1 MKFLNYAWK
10 IILMAAL
17 LYGMVIGRFILLLR
31 LSGGIFGGGPSVLES
46 VIIRLISAAAAAAY
60 IFLGVKLSRVGNE
73 RPEETD
79 SVLKKAKQPLLV
91 IIPSIALTL
100 LVFAFP
106 LLKNGFEELITAKK
120 AQKAVKNAEE
130 IIQYEQGGNIYGS
143 TIYNTSVNKDSVL
156 IDYDSKTV
164 TFLFRGS
171 LKKCIQVKLQ
181 SGGLHGE
188 QNFQYI
194 TKLSS
199 PGKTLTTFYSKEG
212 YEHLTSGILL
222 EMENGT
228 LYSAELD
235 NEYLGLS
242 DYPWGKIKTVL
253 ETSDISI
260 PYGNTFPDNYF
271 EIEKSTLFLDTKTN
285 TVSVA
290 YCYEGRVG
298 CSSYELQKTD
308 KVEDIYLQAEI
319 PLDSGKTVYA
329 YTIGV
334 SKDSWD
340 KDRTDGLV
348 LIDEDGNIFTDD
360 DRQNSESFWGN
371 WNFYY
376 SEYKCPEEHVDITA
390 DGIIKRND

>member
-1 MKFLNYAWK
+1 
-10 IILMAAL
+10 MAAL
-17 LYGMVIGRFILLLR
+17 LCGMVVGWFIIVFSMSDGL
-31 LSGGIFGGGPSVLES
+31 FGGGPSMMEF
-46 VIIRLISAAAAAAY
+46 VIFLLITAAAAAAY
-60 IFLGVKLSRVGNE
+60 IFLGVKLSRVGNT
-73 RPEETD
+73 RPEKTD
-79 SVLKKAKQPLLV
+79 SFRKKAKQPLLV
-91 IIPSIALTL
+91 LIPSIALAV

-106 LLKNGFEELITAKK
+106 SLQYNFEEFITAKK

-143 TIYNTSVNKDSVL
+143 TIYDTSVNMDSVL

-171 LKKCIQVKLQ
+171 LEQCIQVKLQ

-188 QNFQYI
+188 QNFQYG
-194 TKLSS
+194 TKLDS
-199 PGKTLTTFYSKEG
+199 PGKTFTTFYSKEG

-228 LYSAELD
+228 VYSAELD

-290 YCYEGRVG
+290 YCDEGRVG
-298 CSSYELQKTD
+298 CNSYELQKTD

-319 PLDSGKTVYA
+319 PLDGGRIIYA
-329 YTIGV
+329 YTNCLHD
-334 SKDSWD
+334 K

-348 LIDEDGNIFTDD
+348 LIDENGSIFTGD
-360 DRQNSESFWGN
+360 DRQNSKSFWGY
-371 WNFYY
+371 WSFYY
-376 SEYKCPEEHVDITA
+376 SEYQCPEEHVDITA

>member
-1 MKFLNYAWK
+1 MKFFNYAWK

-17 LYGMVIGRFILLLR
+17 LCGMVVGWFIIAFSMSDGL
-31 LSGGIFGGGPSVLES
+31 FGGGPSEAEWA
-46 VIIRLISAAAAAAY
+46 IIWLISAAAFAAY
-60 IFLGVKLSRVGNE
+60 IFLGIKLSRVGNA

-79 SVLKKAKQPLLV
+79 SIPQKAKQPLLV
-91 IIPSIALTL
+91 IIPSIALAV

-106 LLKNGFEELITAKK
+106 SLQYNFEEFITAKK
-120 AQKAVKNAEE
+120 AQAAVKNAEE

-143 TIYNTSVNKDSVL
+143 TIYDTSVNKDSVL

-164 TFLFRGS
+164 TFLFRS
-171 LKKCIQVKLQ
+171 PFDECIQVKLQ

-188 QNFQYI
+188 QNFQYV
-194 TKLSS
+194 TKLGS

-228 LYSAELD
+228 VYSAELD

-242 DYPWGKIKTVL
+242 VYPWGYIKNVL
-253 ETSDISI
+253 EASDISI

-290 YCYEGRVG
+290 YCDEGRVG

-308 KVEDIYLQAEI
+308 KVEDIYLQAKI
-319 PLDSGKTVYA
+319 PLEVGGTVYA
-329 YTIGV
+329 YAIGV

-340 KDRTDGLV
+340 KKRTDGFV
-348 LIDEDGNIFTDD
+348 LIDEDGSIFTDD
-360 DRQNSESFWGN
+360 DRDNPESFWGY